1 MDDRSLTRQKK
12 SDTDNVLPPVS
23 ELLQGLL
30 KDEQE
35 IKFTY
40 TNLDGVPVTLNPTE
54 VAKCDPFPLPMP
66 IDREGYCPEE
76 LSHRF
81 WEMGYADWQNVLD
94 ANSRFLQSDSSRER
108 IRLLDFGCASGRV
121 LRHALTF
128 SEDEVEPWGCDF
140 APTNIHWLKRHLP
153 DGIRSFINT
162 AVPHLP
168 FEDNYFDVVT
178 AFSVLTHIGQL
189 EEAWLLELRRITRPT
204 GLLYLTVQNDDSWS
218 RVLQRPSAF
227 NRLKKANEF
236 DNAVKVDEQLFS
248 NPMPKRRIVLTMPG
262 VKNYSYNVWHRNDY
276 LRESWGQY
284 FDVLHIGANAHA
296 NYQSAAILRPKN

>member
-1 MDDRSLTRQKK
+1 MDDKSLTRQKK
-12 SDTDNVLPPVS
+12 SDTDNVLPPIS
-23 ELLQGLL
+23 KLLQDLQ
-30 KDEQE
+30 KDVEN
-35 IKFTY
+35 ISFNY
-40 TNLDGVPVTLNPTE
+40 TNLDGVAVNLDPLE
-54 VAKCDPFPLPMP
+54 VAKQDPHPLPMP
-66 IDREGYCPEE
+66 VDREGYCPQE

-94 ANSRFLQSDSSRER
+94 AKDRYLQADSSREK

-121 LRHALTF
+121 LRHAQTF
-128 SEDEVEPWGCDF
+128 SADQFEPWGCDF
-140 APTNIHWLKRHLP
+140 APANIQWLKQHLP
-153 DGIRSFINT
+153 RGIRSFINT

-178 AFSVLTHIGQL
+178 AFSVFTHIGQL
-189 EEAWLLELRRITRPT
+189 EEAWLLELRRITRPG

-236 DNAVKVDEQLFS
+236 ENVVKIDEQLFS
-248 NPMPKRRIVLTMPG
+248 NPMPKERIVLTMPG

-284 FDVLHIGANAHA
+284 FEVLQIAGNAHA
-296 NYQSAAILRPKN
+296 NYQSAAIVRPN